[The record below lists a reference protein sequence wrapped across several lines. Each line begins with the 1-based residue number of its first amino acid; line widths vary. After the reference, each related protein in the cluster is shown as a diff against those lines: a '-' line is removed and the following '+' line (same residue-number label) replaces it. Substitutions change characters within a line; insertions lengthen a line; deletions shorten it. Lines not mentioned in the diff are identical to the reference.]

1 MQVDVIS
8 ILLYTIR
15 PLFLLNGILLYLLGV
30 GMARYYGANPN
41 WNLVI
46 LGQLWLLALQ
56 LAGLFLHAYF
66 NIRSRST
73 PEKEKENR
81 QVLLSRPASLLIA
94 YAFLAAAAS
103 LSVLLI
109 RVVATPA
116 VFLLMSAMACGALC
130 YPVPP
135 IRLEYSGYGEL
146 VLSLLVANLTPALG
160 YLLQGGDSLRLLA
173 MVTFPLTMLHLAMLL
188 VFSLSS
194 YAGDIKYA
202 RRTLMIL
209 MGWQNGML
217 LHNILIL
224 GAYLL
229 FLLAITFGLPWQIGV
244 PALLTLPI
252 GILQIWTVNRIAA
265 GAKPQWKLL
274 KVMSGALF
282 GITAYLL
289 AFSFWIR

>member
-1 MQVDVIS
+1 
-8 ILLYTIR
+8 
-15 PLFLLNGILLYLLGV
+15 
-30 GMARYYGANPN
+30 MARYYGANLN
-41 WNLVI
+41 WDLVI

-56 LAGLFLHAYF
+56 LGGIFLHAHF
-66 NIRSRST
+66 NFRPGST
-73 PEKEKENR
+73 PDKDKEDLPVR
-81 QVLLSRPASLLIA
+81 LSRPASLLIA
-94 YAFLAAAAS
+94 YAFLAVTAS

-109 RVVATPA
+109 RVVATTA
-116 VFLLMSAMACGALC
+116 VLLLMSVMACSALC
-130 YPVPP
+130 YSIPP
-135 IRLEYSGYGEL
+135 FRLEYSGYGEL

-173 MVTFPLTMLHLAMLL
+173 MVTFSLTMLYLAMLL

-194 YAGDIKYA
+194 YAGDLKYG
-202 RRTLMIL
+202 RRTLMIR

-252 GILQIWTVNRIAA
+252 GILQILTVNRIAA
-265 GAKPQWKLL
+265 GAKPQWKSLA
-274 KVMSGALF
+274 VMAVALF

-289 AFSFWIR
+289 AFSFWIH

>member
-1 MQVDVIS
+1 VITVFLNTVRPLFILS
-8 ILLYTIR
+8 VILLYA
-15 PLFLLNGILLYLLGV
+15 LGV

-41 WNLVI
+41 WDLVI

-56 LAGLFLHAYF
+56 LGGLFLHAYF
-66 NIRSRST
+66 NTRPGST
-73 PEKEKENR
+73 PEKDKEDLPVR
-81 QVLLSRPASLLIA
+81 LSRPASLLIA

-109 RVVATPA
+109 RVVDTPA
-116 VFLLMSAMACGALC
+116 VFLLMSVMTCGVLC

-135 IRLEYSGYGEL
+135 FRLEYSGYGEL
-146 VLSLLVANLTPALG
+146 VLSLLIANLTPALG
-160 YLLQGGDSLRLLA
+160 FLLQGGDSLRILA
-173 MVTFPLTMLHLAMLL
+173 MVTFPLTAIHLAMLL
-188 VFSLSS
+188 VFSLST
-194 YAGDIKYA
+194 YAGDIKYV
-202 RRTLMIL
+202 RRTLMIR

-217 LHNILIL
+217 VHNILIL

-229 FLLAITFGLPWQIGV
+229 LMLAMTFGLPWKIGV

-265 GAKPQWKLL
+265 GAKPHWKSLT
-274 KVMSGALF
+274 VMAVALF

>member
-1 MQVDVIS
+1 MITVFLNTVRPLFILS
-8 ILLYTIR
+8 VILLYA
-15 PLFLLNGILLYLLGV
+15 LGV

-41 WNLVI
+41 WDLVI

-56 LAGLFLHAYF
+56 LGGLFLHAYF
-66 NIRSRST
+66 NTRPGST
-73 PEKEKENR
+73 PEKDKEDLPVR
-81 QVLLSRPASLLIA
+81 LSRPASLLIA

-109 RVVATPA
+109 RVVDTPA
-116 VFLLMSAMACGALC
+116 VFLLMSVMTCGVLC

-135 IRLEYSGYGEL
+135 FRLEYSGYGEL
-146 VLSLLVANLTPALG
+146 VLSLLIANLTPALG
-160 YLLQGGDSLRLLA
+160 FLLQGGDSLRILA
-173 MVTFPLTMLHLAMLL
+173 MVTFPLTAIHLAMLL
-188 VFSLSS
+188 VFSLST
-194 YAGDIKYA
+194 YAGDIKYV
-202 RRTLMIL
+202 RRTLMIR

-217 LHNILIL
+217 VHNILIL

-229 FLLAITFGLPWQIGV
+229 LMLAMTFGLPWKIGV

-265 GAKPQWKLL
+265 GAKPHWKSLT
-274 KVMSGALF
+274 VMAVALF

>member
-1 MQVDVIS
+1 MFSFLFQTIHPLV
-8 ILLYTIR
+8 LLCV
-15 PLFLLNGILLYLLGV
+15 ILLYLLGI
-30 GMARYYGANPN
+30 GMARYSGVNLN
-41 WNLVI
+41 WDLVL

-56 LAGLFLHAYF
+56 LGGSFLHAYF
-66 NIRSRST
+66 NIRLRST
-73 PEKEKENR
+73 PEENEEDFPVR
-81 QVLLSRPASLLIA
+81 HSRPTRLLIA

-103 LSVLLI
+103 LTVLVI
-109 RVVATPA
+109 RVVDTPT
-116 VFLLMSAMACGALC
+116 VFLLMFVIACGALC
-130 YPVPP
+130 YSVPP
-135 IRLEYSGYGEL
+135 FRLEYSGYGEL

-188 VFSLSS
+188 VFSLST
-194 YAGDIKYA
+194 YAGDMKYA
-202 RRTLMIL
+202 RRTLMIR

-229 FLLAITFGLPWQIGV
+229 LMLAITFGLPWQIGV

-265 GAKPQWKLL
+265 GAKPHWKSLT
-274 KVMSGALF
+274 VMAVALF

>member
-1 MQVDVIS
+1 MIS
-8 ILLYTIR
+8 IFLKVIR
-15 PLFLLNGILLYLLGV
+15 PLFLLSEILLYLLGV

-46 LGQLWLLALQ
+46 LGQLWLLSLQ
-56 LAGLFLHAYF
+56 LAGLFLRAYF
-66 NIRSRST
+66 NTRSIST
-73 PEKEKENR
+73 SKKDKEDLSVR
-81 QVLLSRPASLLIA
+81 LSRPASSLIA
-94 YAFLAAAAS
+94 YAFLATAAS

-116 VFLLMSAMACGALC
+116 VFLIMSVLACGALS

-135 IRLEYSGYGEL
+135 FKLEFSGYGEL

-160 YLLQGGDSLRLLA
+160 YLMQGGDSLRLLA

-194 YAGDIKYA
+194 YAGDLKYA
-202 RRTLMIL
+202 RRTLMIR

-229 FLLAITFGLPWQIGV
+229 FLLAITFGLPWRIGV

-265 GAKPQWKLL
+265 GAKPQWKFL
-274 KVMSGALF
+274 KVMAGALF

-289 AFSFWIR
+289 AFGFWIR

>member
-1 MQVDVIS
+1 VIS
-8 ILLYTIR
+8 IFLKTVR
-15 PLFLLNGILLYLLGV
+15 PLFLLSVILLYLLGV
-30 GMARYYGANPN
+30 GMARYNGANLN
-41 WNLVI
+41 WDLVL

-56 LAGLFLHAYF
+56 LGGLFLHAYF
-66 NIRSRST
+66 NIPSEST
-73 PEKEKENR
+73 PGEDGEDLPAR
-81 QVLLSRPASLLIA
+81 FSRPARLLVA

-109 RVVATPA
+109 RVVDTPS
-116 VFLLMSAMACGALC
+116 VFLLMSVMACGVLC

-135 IRLEYSGYGEL
+135 FRLEYSGYGEL
-146 VLSLLVANLTPALG
+146 VLSLLIANLTPALG

-173 MVTFPLTMLHLAMLL
+173 MVTFPLTALHLAMLL
-188 VFSLSS
+188 VFSLST

-202 RRTLMIL
+202 RRTLMIR

-217 LHNILIL
+217 VHNILIL

-229 FLLAITFGLPWQIGV
+229 LMLAITFGLPWKIGV
-244 PALLTLPI
+244 KALLTLPI
-252 GILQIWTVNRIAA
+252 GVLQIWTVNRIAA
-265 GAKPQWKLL
+265 GAKPHWKSLT
-274 KVMSGALF
+274 VMAVALF

>member
-1 MQVDVIS
+1 MIS
-8 ILLYTIR
+8 IFLNIIR

-30 GMARYYGANPN
+30 GMARYYGINPN
-41 WNLVI
+41 WKLVI

-56 LAGLFLHAYF
+56 LAGLFLSAYF
-66 NIRSRST
+66 NMRSSST
-73 PEKEKENR
+73 PEKDKENLPVR
-81 QVLLSRPASLLIA
+81 ISRPANLLIA

-109 RVVATPA
+109 RMVATPA
-116 VFLLMSAMACGALC
+116 VFLLMSLLACGALC

-146 VLSLLVANLTPALG
+146 VLSLLIANLTPALG

-194 YAGDIKYA
+194 YAGDLKYE
-202 RRTLMIL
+202 RRTLMIR

-224 GAYLL
+224 GSYLL
-229 FLLAITFGLPWQIGV
+229 FLLAITYGLPWRIGV

-265 GAKPQWKLL
+265 GATPQWKLL
-274 KVMSGALF
+274 KIMAVALF
-282 GITAYLL
+282 GITAYLS